1 MLLHI
6 GLDEEEHYTSAYEL
20 ALITDYALKN
30 EKFAKIVN
38 TKTCQIN
45 INGQTKMLSNTNEL
59 LGNLNGVDGVKTGF
73 TNGAGRCLVTSITR
87 NNHQIICVVLGA
99 DTKKIRTTDSVK
111 LIEYAFLNYEYI
123 NAKEK
128 IEQKYNEWLQK
139 EASNI
144 NYNKAILNKDIENK
158 KILNDEMTNKVNS
171 DNPKYELIGEE
182 ITWIPIKKGKEKDI
196 QISIDYKKS
205 LEAPVYSGEIIGSI
219 EMKLDE
225 EVLLKKQII
234 LKQDI
239 QKKQIIDYFF
249 DFIKQ
254 SHKYLLSSMKQI
266 F

>member
-1 MLLHI
+1 MLHHI

-38 TKTCQIN
+38 TKTYQIN
-45 INGQTKMLSNTNEL
+45 INGQPKMLSNTNEL

-111 LIEYAFLNYEYI
+111 LIEYAFSNYEFI

-128 IEQKYNEWLQK
+128 IQQKYNEWIQK

-144 NYNKAILNKDIENK
+144 KYNKAKLQEA
-158 KILNDEMTNKVNS
+158 
-171 DNPKYELIGEE
+171 KYELKGED

-196 QISIDYKKS
+196 QINIEYIQNI
-205 LEAPVYSGEIIGSI
+205 EAPVYSGEIIGSI
-219 EMKLDE
+219 EMTLDE

-239 QKKQIIDYFF
+239 QKKQITDYFF

-254 SHKYLLSSMKQI
+254 NHKYLLNSIKQI
-266 F
+266 W